1 MTNCTRSRKLPAQPI
16 RQIIS
21 DLRSDQASSRETAYI
36 AAQEA
41 AAAFKQSVAA
51 ILSTFTFSRY
61 EYGTL
66 YNAAGECTQAAM
78 QIVSP
83 TDVNDRYLVIAKNG
97 AEFAEYEAYCPPF
110 HQDRAGLMIAAVK
123 ARIENNRAERLRQ
136 AAQAATLSAVTVRA
150 QRNRAAHLQA
160 AQAA

>member
-21 DLRSDQASSRETAYI
+21 DLRSDQASSCETSYI

-41 AAAFKQSVAA
+41 ARAFRQSIFD
-51 ILSTFTFSRY
+51 ILTTYNFSRY
-61 EYGTL
+61 EFGTL

-97 AEFAEYEAYCPPF
+97 AGEAEYSAYCPPF
-110 HQDRAGLMIAAVK
+110 QSHKGPAMIAAVK
-123 ARIENNRAERLRQ
+123 ARVEKNRVERLRT
-136 AAQAATLSAVTVRA
+136 A
-150 QRNRAAHLQA
+150 
-160 AQAA
+160 